1 MTPGGPI
8 SVFAAFHPPS
18 MRSHLQGIPM
28 PTCLFHPIQRSILPR
43 RYS

>member
-8 SVFAAFHPPS
+8 SAFTVLHPPS
-18 MRSHLQGIPM
+18 MRSHPLGIPM
-28 PTCLFHPIQRSILPR
+28 PTCLFHPIQRSTLPR